1 MKVCKPLASELTGNT
16 INSFITAKDLERKEL
31 MRERNVDFSVRK
43 E

>member
-1 MKVCKPLASELTGNT
+1 MKVRKPLASDLGNS

-31 MRERNVDFSVRK
+31 MRQRNVDFHVRK